1 MRLRRCIHIITRMNF
16 LRPWFMWCE
25 DALKMAKWRYY
36 RVKFM
41 ITVFSYS
48 HSQMQWRK
56 ISIACQRSI
65 KDIYVSKF
73 MWTLW
78 SALRLLTR
86 LCNLIVNNQQIR
98 VETFPRI
105 WNSFGFCVWQQ
116 HSNKKEKIVKISPKI
131 VKDKDLTVRNH
142 RGTGALIQPLT
153 LFYMPSV
160 NGTQADMAHARVNR
174 EMKKF
179 QQSHR
184 VACGD
189 LKWLRINP
197 LDYF

>member
-16 LRPWFMWCE
+16 LRPWFMWCG

-48 HSQMQWRK
+48 HSQMQWHKIK

-86 LCNLIVNNQQIR
+86 LCNLIVNNQQIL
-98 VETFPRI
+98 VETFPRN
-105 WNSFGFCVWQQ
+105 WNSLGCVTAAIR
-116 HSNKKEKIVKISPKI
+116 EKSCENFTENCE
-131 VKDKDLTVRNH
+131 KDKDLTVRNH

-153 LFYMPSV
+153 LFYLPSV
-160 NGTQADMAHARVNR
+160 NGTQTDMAHARVNR

-184 VACGD
+184 VVCGD
-189 LKWLRINP
+189 LKWLQINP